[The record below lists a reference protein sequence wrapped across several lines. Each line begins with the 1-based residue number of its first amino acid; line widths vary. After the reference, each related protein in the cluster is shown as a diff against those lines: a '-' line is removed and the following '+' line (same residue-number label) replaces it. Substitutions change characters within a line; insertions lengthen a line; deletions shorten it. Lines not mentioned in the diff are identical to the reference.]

1 MTEPFVSSARTL
13 VADLHLAASFLTRL
27 PLPDTGIIAVGGLAR
42 AMRVFPLVGAMIGA
56 LGGLVLLGA
65 DWGLPA
71 LPAALLAVLAMVL
84 LTGALHEDGLA
95 DAADGLG
102 ARGDRD
108 RRLEV
113 MRDSRSGAFGV
124 LALIF
129 SVGLR
134 AAALADA
141 PDALA
146 GLGALV
152 ASAALSRA
160 IIPAVMQVLPPARA
174 DGLGAGAGC
183 PDITIAAIAGV
194 LGVAIAFLGLGAT
207 TLAAVAAAGLAVA
220 AGVMLSRRAFGGY
233 TGDILGAHQQL
244 AEIAILLAAAGA
256 WASAAA

>member
-1 MTEPFVSSARTL
+1 MTEPPISSARTL
-13 VADLHLAASFLTRL
+13 GADLHLAASFLTRL
-27 PLPDTGIIAVGGLAR
+27 PLPDCRIVPAGGLAR
-42 AMRVFPLVGAMIGA
+42 SMRVFPVVGAVIGG
-56 LGGLVLLGA
+56 LGGLVLLLA
-65 DWGLPA
+65 DSWLPA
-71 LPAALLAVLAMVL
+71 LPAALLAVLALVL

-134 AAALADA
+134 ATALAEA

-152 ASAALSRA
+152 AAGALSRA
-160 IIPAVMQVLPPARA
+160 LVPAVMQVLPPARA

-183 PDITIAAIAGV
+183 PDITIAAVAGV
-194 LGVAIAFLGLGAT
+194 VGLIFAFIGLGGGAV
-207 TLAAVAAAGLAVA
+207 AAVAAAGLAVA
-220 AGVMLSRRAFGGY
+220 AATVLARRAFGGY

-244 AEIAILLAAAGA
+244 AEIAILLAAAGI
-256 WASAAA
+256 WAGAGP